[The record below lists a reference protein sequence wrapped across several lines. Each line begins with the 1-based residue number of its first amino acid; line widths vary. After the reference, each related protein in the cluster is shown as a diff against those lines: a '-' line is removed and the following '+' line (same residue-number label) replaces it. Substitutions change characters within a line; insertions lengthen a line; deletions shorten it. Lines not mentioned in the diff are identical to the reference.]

1 MAFHITA
8 YSDSENCSAAMTQMN
23 QYSLES
29 VMATA
34 WEQEDTAISLAEEGN
49 LSSSW
54 DLFGCK
60 CFKLWHKSVSTE
72 TVMFSPNVCNLSDA
86 FCVVTHAGLKSPTIF
101 PYIWVRLQRTPL

>member
-34 WEQEDTAISLAEEGN
+34 WEQEDTAISLVEEGN

-54 DLFGCK
+54 DLLGANVLNYGTNQFQQK
-60 CFKLWHKSVSTE
+60 QWCFPQMCAIYLTPSV
-72 TVMFSPNVCNLSDA
+72 
-86 FCVVTHAGLKSPTIF
+86 
-101 PYIWVRLQRTPL
+101 